1 MQCAL
6 RRINLD
12 VRTIRHVERRVVG
25 DRHFVVGLL
34 RNHFLVRRAEARDEF
49 VLAVN
54 DDVGVDRR
62 LFVIA
67 LVLGPGRNAVVVG
80 SVFVTLVGRP

>member
-25 DRHFVVGLL
+25 DRHLVVGLL
-34 RNHFLVRRAEARDEF
+34 RNHFLVRRAETGYEL

-54 DDVGVDRR
+54 HDVGVDRS
-62 LFVIA
+62 VVAITEKD
-67 LVLGPGRNAVVVG
+67 LGN
-80 SVFVTLVGRP
+80 L